1 MLEVGPGHGALTE
14 AIISRVGRLLAVE
27 IDPALAGELIERL
40 EHFRV
45 GGRLE
50 IIEGDVLALG
60 LGRLLQRLGATE
72 YPVRLIGNLPYNIA
86 TAVIL
91 SGLRHAHML
100 ADLHVMVQR
109 EVADRI
115 LATPGRKSYGSL
127 SVLCQA
133 YARIDRILRLR
144 PGSFL
149 PRPRVESQVIRLI
162 PHSISGD
169 LPPFDDLS
177 VLLRAAFD
185 QRRKTLQNNLS
196 RMAPRGSDDVE
207 SWIRS
212 AGLDPRAR
220 PEAIPVEGYV
230 TLLRHRRT
238 V

>member
-1 MLEVGPGHGALTE
+1 
-14 AIISRVGRLLAVE
+14 
-27 IDPALAGELIERL
+27 
-40 EHFRV
+40 
-45 GGRLE
+45 
-50 IIEGDVLALG
+50 
-60 LGRLLQRLGATE
+60 
-72 YPVRLIGNLPYNIA
+72 
-86 TAVIL
+86 
-91 SGLRHAHML
+91 
-100 ADLHVMVQR
+100 
-109 EVADRI
+109 
-115 LATPGRKSYGSL
+115 
-127 SVLCQA
+127 
-133 YARIDRILRLR
+133 IDRILRLR

-230 TLLRHRRT
+230 TLLRHQRT